1 MEAVLDQRQTCRTL
15 SGEPIGEDQI
25 AQLLWAAQGVNAHGR
40 RTAPSA
46 GALYPLEV
54 YAVTAEGVAHYDPG
68 NHLLRWR
75 VNGDRRSELANAALA
90 QDFIARA
97 PLTLALCAVYDRITV
112 RYGPARGPRY
122 VHIEVGHAAQNVL
135 LQAAALGLGAV
146 PVGAFDDRVV
156 QELLQLP
163 AEHEPVYLLSIGR
176 PSAG

>member
-1 MEAVLDQRQTCRTL
+1 MVLDQRQTCRTL

-54 YAVTAEGVAHYDPG
+54 YAVTAEDVAHYDPR
-68 NHLLRWR
+68 NHQLRRR
-75 VNGDRRSELANAALA
+75 VAGDRRAELAGAALA

-97 PLTLALCAVYDRITV
+97 PLTLVVCVVYARITQ
-112 RYGPARGPRY
+112 RYGTVRGPRY
-122 VHIEVGHAAQNVL
+122 GHLEVGHAAQNVL

-146 PVGAFDDRVV
+146 PVGAFDDRGV
-156 QELLQLP
+156 QEVLQLP